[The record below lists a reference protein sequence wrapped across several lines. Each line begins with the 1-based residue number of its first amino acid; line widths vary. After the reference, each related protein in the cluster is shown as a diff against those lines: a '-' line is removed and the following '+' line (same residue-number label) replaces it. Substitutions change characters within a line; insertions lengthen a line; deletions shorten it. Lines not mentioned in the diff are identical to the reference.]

1 VRHPSLVQKL
11 VRLVVGAVGAGMIVS
26 AGLAAWQEAER
37 YADARRS
44 IALSTAQTFAAATAR
59 PVAQGDQQAALEAI
73 RAIGRAPDLLFVQ
86 VRTLDGR
93 VLAALGGTSRLVGDL
108 TIDDHDAPSI
118 FDLLRSGTMTVS
130 VPVIDGGRIVG
141 TINLVSNTSDIWTR
155 LLATL
160 QRTLLGSLAA
170 LTVGLLI
177 AWRFQRAIT
186 APLRQ
191 LTRAMQEVRSNH
203 RYDVRAAGATY
214 REVGLLVDGFN
225 AMLDDIRQRDERL
238 AAHRQELERTVAE
251 RTRELVEARDAAE
264 TANRAKSEFLATMS
278 HEIRTPMNGIMV
290 MADLLTRAPI
300 PQRLHRYAEV
310 IATSG
315 RNLMAVINDVLDFSK
330 IEAGKLELENG
341 RVDFDEM
348 IENVVSLFAERA
360 RTQGIDLAAL
370 IDPDAPRSIAGDP
383 VRLGQVVANLVN
395 NALKFTRAGYVKVT
409 IRRCAAEEARI
420 EIAVEDTGIG
430 IPAEKTATIFDAFS
444 QADQSTTRN
453 FGGTGLGLA
462 ICRRI
467 VEAMGGE
474 IAVSSTPGIGSRF
487 RVRIPAAEPMT
498 RPWPRLAPQASGLLR
513 CVVDVDGAAT
523 RECLS
528 AYLAAFGYAVS
539 ASEADAGASN
549 STAMIWTDAG
559 RLGALPADRTGQE
572 PLVVAL
578 APFGDAIS
586 EEASGARRADAVISR
601 PLLRREIEDLLHR
614 IASGAVLPPKPVDA
628 RRTDAL
634 PRFPRLRALVVD
646 DNAVNREVA
655 REAFARLGATVET
668 AADGREAVA
677 VAAKATCDVI
687 LMDGSMP
694 GMDGFAATRAIRQA
708 EAGGRRVPIV
718 ATTAHVIGTAAEEW
732 RLAGMD
738 AVLHKPFTLAQ
749 LVQCLVELVPS
760 FAAGGEDDRDDD
772 RDTGED
778 ILDAATLH
786 RLEELRA
793 SKTGEFVAR
802 IFSLYAEHAPKA
814 CADLAYHAKSG
825 TADNCARAAHAL
837 KSMSLN
843 IGATAVAKSVAG
855 IEAGAR
861 QSGKRPQPEEIAA
874 LSNLL
879 ERTLAALA
887 ARLGA
892 DHPASAPAP
901 APGSALPLSAPNPI
915 AAVDALERDLHRS
928 IERNELFA
936 EYQPVVDRAGHI
948 CGVEALA
955 RWIRNGTD
963 LVSPALFVPVAERTG
978 FINVLGSWIL
988 QRACADAADWADLT
1002 VAVNVSPLQF
1012 RHAGLADDVERV
1024 VAQSGID
1031 PCRVEIE
1038 ITENA
1043 LFDSKEA
1050 VLAMMRR
1057 LNAHGM
1063 TFALDDFGTGYS
1075 SLARLQNFPFHK
1087 IKIDRRFVSNVGYA
1101 FEATI
1106 VHAIVSIG
1114 RGLGLKLVAE
1124 GVETPEQQRFLV
1136 AAGVHLMQ
1144 GFLFAR
1150 PMAKRD
1156 VAELVARRGDF
1167 GRISA

>member
-1 VRHPSLVQKL
+1 MRHPSLVQKL

-26 AGLAAWQEAER
+26 AGLAVWQEAER

-44 IALSTAQTFAAATAR
+44 IALATAQTFAAATAR
-59 PVAQGDQQAALEAI
+59 PVAQGDQQAVLEAI
-73 RAIGRAPDLLFVQ
+73 RAIGRTPDLLFVQ

-93 VLAALGGTSRLVGDL
+93 VLAALGGVSRLVSDL
-108 TIDDHDAPSI
+108 TIDGHDAPSI

-130 VPVIDGGRIVG
+130 APVIDGGRIVG
-141 TINLVSNTSDIWTR
+141 TIHLVSNTSDIWTR

-170 LTVGLLI
+170 LAAGLLI

-191 LTRAMQEVRSNH
+191 LTQAMQEVRGNH

-214 REVGLLVDGFN
+214 QEVNLLVDGFN

-238 AAHRQELERTVAE
+238 AVHRQELERAVAE

-310 IATSG
+310 IAASG
-315 RNLMAVINDVLDFSK
+315 RNLLAVINDVLDFSK

-341 RVDFDEM
+341 RVDLDEL
-348 IENVVSLFAERA
+348 IESVVSLCAERA
-360 RTQGIDLAAL
+360 RGQNIDLAAL

-395 NALKFTRAGYVKVT
+395 NALKFTKAGHVKVT
-409 IRRCAAEEARI
+409 VRRCAADEARL

-430 IPAEKTATIFDAFS
+430 IPPEKTATIFDAFS

-474 IAVSSTPGIGSRF
+474 IAVSSAPGVGSRF
-487 RVRIPAAEPMT
+487 RVRIPAAEPVT
-498 RPWPRLAPQASGLLR
+498 TPWPRLAPRASGPSR
-513 CVVDVDGAAT
+513 CIVDVDGAAT

-528 AYLAAFGYAVS
+528 AYLAASGYAVS
-539 ASEADAGASN
+539 TSDAGAGTPDSA
-549 STAMIWTDAG
+549 AMIWTDAG
-559 RLGALPADRTGQE
+559 RLGALPAGRTGQE
-572 PLVVAL
+572 ALVVAL
-578 APFGDAIS
+578 APFGDAML
-586 EEASGARRADAVISR
+586 EDASGRRRADAVISR

-614 IASGAVLPPKPVDA
+614 VASNAVLPPKPVELT
-628 RRTDAL
+628 RPDAL
-634 PRFPRLRALVVD
+634 PSFPRLRALVAD

-655 REAFARLGATVET
+655 REALERLGARVET
-668 AADGREAVA
+668 VTNGAEAVA
-677 VAAKATCDVI
+677 AAAKAGCDII

-708 EAGGRRVPIV
+708 EAGGRRIPIV
-718 ATTAHVIGTAAEEW
+718 ATTAHVVGTAAGEW
-732 RLAGMD
+732 RRAGMD

-749 LVQCLVELVPS
+749 LAQCLAELVPS
-760 FAAGGEDDRDDD
+760 FVARGEDDRDA
-772 RDTGED
+772 GED

-793 SKTGEFVAR
+793 SKKGDFVAR
-802 IFSLYAEHAPKA
+802 IFNLYAEHAPKA
-814 CADLAYHAKSG
+814 CADLAYHVRSG
-825 TADNCARAAHAL
+825 TADSCARAAHAL

-843 IGATAVAKSVAG
+843 IGATAVARGAAE
-855 IEAGAR
+855 IEAAAR
-861 QSGKRPQPEEIAA
+861 QSGTRPRPQEVAA
-874 LSNLL
+874 LSNVL
-879 ERTLAALA
+879 ERTLGALA

-892 DHPASAPAP
+892 DHPASAAAP
-901 APGSALPLSAPNPI
+901 APVSTPQPKLPAPNPV
-915 AAVDALERDLHRS
+915 AAADALERDLHRS

-936 EYQPVVDRAGHI
+936 EYQPFVDRSGHV

-955 RWIRNGTD
+955 RWMRNGTD
-963 LVSPALFVPVAERTG
+963 LVSPGLFVPVAERTG
-978 FINVLGSWIL
+978 FINVLGRWIL
-988 QRACADAADWADLT
+988 QRACADAAEWPDLT
-1002 VAVNVSPLQF
+1002 VAVNVSPLRF
-1012 RHAGLADDVERV
+1012 RNAGLADDVERIV
-1024 VAQSGID
+1024 TQSGID
-1031 PCRVEIE
+1031 PRRVEIE

-1043 LFDSKEA
+1043 LFDSKQA
-1050 VLAMMRR
+1050 VLAVMRR

-1075 SLARLQNFPFHK
+1075 SLARLQDFPFHK

-1106 VHAIVSIG
+1106 VHAIVGIG

-1136 AAGVHLMQ
+1136 SAGVHLMQ

-1150 PMAKRD
+1150 PMRPHA
-1156 VAELVARRGDF
+1156 VAETLARRRD
-1167 GRISA
+1167 RQPVRA